1 MGEAGCIAY
10 ARSLAGRAPRT
21 GGPHTHTPARHAFAM
36 SARCSAASGASCATA
51 RSADTAAVGALL
63 RSLGQIV
70 LQAHAGTGAC
80 LLAALALTDWRL
92 ACAALLGAAAANV
105 CAVVAGHA
113 ETAIRDGLAGYN
125 GALAALAAFAF
136 VGDAGTAA
144 ALALIAGGA
153 SAWIAGPLERRLA
166 RARLGLYSVP
176 CLIATWIWLP
186 LHPGSAPIAGAITA
200 TAPDPHATPL
210 AAAAHTAAGVLSGLA
225 QTAFASGAAA
235 GLCVLAGLAWSSR
248 RAAAYALGGTALASA
263 LELACGASP
272 DAFGAGFAG
281 FNGALAALAVYALG
295 TRAVIC
301 ATMLAA
307 ALHLAAVRCALPAL
321 SAPFVLASWSMHAA
335 AQRLR
340 AQSASPTPPEKSIVR

>member
-1 MGEAGCIAY
+1 
-10 ARSLAGRAPRT
+10 
-21 GGPHTHTPARHAFAM
+21 M
-36 SARCSAASGASCATA
+36 SARFCAASGATA
-51 RSADTAAVGALL
+51 RTADTAAVGALL

-92 ACAALLGAAAANV
+92 AFAALLGAAAANV

-113 ETAIRDGLAGYN
+113 DAAIRDGLAGYN
-125 GALAALAAFAF
+125 GALAALAAFTF

-153 SAWIAGPLERRLA
+153 SAWIAGPLDRHLA
-166 RARLGLYSVP
+166 RAPLGLYSVP

-186 LHPGSAPIAGAITA
+186 LHPGSAPVASAIAA
-200 TAPDPHATPL
+200 APLAPRGTPP
-210 AAAAHTAAGVLSGLA
+210 AAAAHAAAGVLSGLA
-225 QTAFASGAAA
+225 QTTFASGAAA

-248 RAAAYALGGTALASA
+248 RAAAYALGGAALAST

-272 DAFGAGFAG
+272 DAFGAGLAG
-281 FNGALAALAVYALG
+281 FNGALAALAVCALG
-295 TRAVIC
+295 TRAAIC

-307 ALHLAAVRCALPAL
+307 ALHLAAVRCGLPAL
-321 SAPFVLASWSMHAA
+321 TAPFVLASWSVHAA
-335 AQRLR
+335 ARRLR
-340 AQSASPTPPEKSIVR
+340 PALSTPPEEPIVR

>member
-1 MGEAGCIAY
+1 MF
-10 ARSLAGRAPRT
+10 AR
-21 GGPHTHTPARHAFAM
+21 F
-36 SARCSAASGASCATA
+36 SAASGRT
-51 RSADTAAVGALL
+51 ADTAAGLALRALL

-92 ACAALLGAAAANV
+92 ALAAVLGAAAANV
-105 CAVVAGHA
+105 CALVAGHA
-113 ETAIRDGLAGYN
+113 ETAIHEGLAGYN
-125 GALAALAAFAF
+125 GALAALAAFTF

-153 SAWIAGPLERRLA
+153 SAWIAGPLNRWLT

-186 LHPGSAPIAGAITA
+186 LHLGSEPVATTIAIAPLV
-200 TAPDPHATPL
+200 PHASPL
-210 AAAAHTAAGVLSGLA
+210 AAVVHAAAGVLSGLA
-225 QTAFASGAAA
+225 QTTFASGAAA

-248 RAAAYALGGTALASA
+248 RAAAYALGGAALASA

-272 DAFGAGFAG
+272 DAFDAGLAG
-281 FNGALAALAVYALG
+281 FNGALAALAVCALG
-295 TRAVIC
+295 TRAAFC

-307 ALHLAAVRCALPAL
+307 ALHLAAVRCGLPVL
-321 SAPFVLASWSMHAA
+321 TAPFVLASWTVHLAA
-335 AQRLR
+335 RRLR
-340 AQSASPTPPEKSIVR
+340 GLRAASTPPEESEESTVR